1 MAIATNQAKADMLA
15 GSFFQESECR
25 IISILPTFRSL

>member
-1 MAIATNQAKADMLA
+1 MAIAINQAKGNMLA
-15 GSFFQESECR
+15 DSFSLENGCR